1 MATLEQRRRA
11 SGAVNAAARRGIG
24 AANEAAR
31 RAGGASMEAQRRGT
45 SVIDDLNSV
54 VVPVQQGR
62 QLPTIEARG
71 SRPAARGVA
80 DYQAPAAG
88 KGGGIASPLT
98 VQSVT
103 YAEQPQW
110 VETVDGSGLFRVKTI
125 SSIQMVDAD
134 GNPVVISGFGTAVST
149 GGE

>member
-1 MATLEQRRRA
+1 MTLADERRAIRSGISAARQSQQLVNDLQSLESRRRK
-11 SGAVNAAARRGIG
+11 GGTLNELERRGILPAKPG
-24 AANEAAR
+24 
-31 RAGGASMEAQRRGT
+31 RASYT
-45 SVIDDLNSV
+45 
-54 VVPVQQGR
+54 
-62 QLPTIEARG
+62 
-71 SRPAARGVA
+71 
-80 DYQAPAAG
+80 APAST
-88 KGGGIASPLT
+88 GGGIASPLT

-134 GNPVVISGFGTAVST
+134 GNPVVISGFGTAAST